1 MKRSTFSFGMVL
13 CGCISAGA
21 ALTGCSDDKT
31 TTTGTAGT
39 GGTGGAGS
47 GGTGGTAGTAG
58 AGGTSGGECTS
69 QLQILFPQAYSAF
82 DGQNTYKVPA
92 IAIGATATD
101 TVKWTASDPS
111 MVDLDPDTVQFGDAG
126 SVPGRG
132 VMITTR
138 KAGKV
143 TITAAVGSACGSS
156 ELTITQATPQERQ
169 IGSDRYNNGV
179 PITFDGGR
187 TPACSNCH
195 GATSPTMFLDV
206 QHTPQQTGG
215 YSDQE
220 MIDIFTKGQKP
231 PGGGC
236 RVVSCGVWTSFHQW
250 ITTEEETKGIVFYL
264 RSLEPAPQGAID
276 FGGTQPPPPRDSGV
290 VPRN

>member
-1 MKRSTFSFGMVL
+1 MTV
-13 CGCISAGA
+13 CGTIACA
-21 ALTGCSDDKT
+21 AAVGCGDDKTDTAGT
-31 TTTGTAGT
+31 TTTGGSGGTGAGGT
-39 GGTGGAGS
+39 GGTGTGGAAGS
-47 GGTGGTAGTAG
+47 TGET
-58 AGGTSGGECTS
+58 CTTP
-69 QLQILFPQAYSAF
+69 LQIIFDHAYSAY

-92 IAIGATATD
+92 IALGVTG
-101 TVKWTASDPS
+101 TVKWTASDES
-111 MVDLDPDTVQFGDAG
+111 MVYLDPDAVQFGDAG
-126 SVPGRG
+126 TPPGRG

-138 KAGKV
+138 KAGTV
-143 TITAAVGSACGSS
+143 TITASAGSACGSS
-156 ELTITQATPQERQ
+156 QLTIAQATPEERQ

-195 GATSPTMFLDV
+195 GATSNTMFLDV

-215 YSDQE
+215 YSDE
-220 MIDIFTKGQKP
+220 DLVNIFTKGQKP

-236 RVVSCGVWTSFHQW
+236 RVISCGVWASFHQW
-250 ITTEEETKGIVFYL
+250 QATEQEMKGIVYYL

-276 FGGTQPPPPRDSGV
+276 FGGTRPPRDGG